1 MKHQHACSLGF
12 ILISDD
18 ENGTDLTPEMYRIA
32 IKETVDR
39 LDRFDTWNSAINI
52 MKSYPIKEQEEE
64 T

>member
-39 LDRFDTWNSAINI
+39 LDRFDLWDSTINI
-52 MKSYPIKEQEEE
+52 VISYPIREEE
-64 T
+64 IEP

>member
-1 MKHQHACSLGF
+1 MKHQHLCALSF

-18 ENGTDLTPEMYRIA
+18 EDGRDLTPEMYRIA

-52 MKSYPIKEQEEE
+52 MKSYPIRKEDES
-64 T
+64 

>member
-32 IKETVDR
+32 IKETIDGLV
-39 LDRFDTWNSAINI
+39 RFDLWNSAINI
-52 MKSYPIKEQEEE
+52 MKSYPIREEDE
-64 T
+64 S